1 MFQKYLTQFIWSK
14 ETFPSEAASLASGER
29 AHGEG
34 LPGGLRSWRTSVCSM
49 ACRKSLSSTTV
60 QPFSASSFSKH
71 RLGLPS
77 GSRTLREHCSKSRQ
91 LPTTDLSQVSTF
103 TSVWSAC
110 CMSAS
115 IVGAAGNKQQV
126 VECGNGLQ
134 DKGLLSLLT
143 QSPDDAHLVEQKSAN
158 FSYNMPV
165 LIF

>member
-1 MFQKYLTQFIWSK
+1 MFQKYLTQFIWPK
-14 ETFPSEAASLASGER
+14 EAASLASGER

-103 TSVWSAC
+103 TSVQSAY
-110 CMSAS
+110 CMFGP
-115 IVGAAGNKQQV
+115 IVGVAGNKQQV
-126 VECGNGLQ
+126 VEWWKWFIGQTTTVPFDTVSWCC
-134 DKGLLSLLT
+134 
-143 QSPDDAHLVEQKSAN
+143 SPCIAEVGKL
-158 FSYNMPV
+158 F
-165 LIF
+165 L